1 MARYLIRRLIL
12 SLAMLAL
19 ISIILFSVLRILP
32 GDPVIAR
39 LGGAKFINQA
49 AIDELRHSM
58 GLDVPPIVQYFRWI
72 SGVFTGNFG
81 DSYANGYP
89 VAQLIQQRLF
99 PTFELAVAG
108 LLFAV
113 LFAVGFSLLSIATK
127 KRFVKLFVDGYTV
140 FGLSAP
146 PFVIGILLIVVF
158 ASLLSLLPVGG
169 YVDPSHDLLGN
180 LRSLLLPALT
190 LGIAVSA
197 PLMRYLLGSMSEVE
211 RSLFVRT
218 AIGKGLKRP
227 RVVARH
233 IFPNGLLPALTSLGV
248 SVGVLLG
255 GVVEVEFIFSWPGL
269 GTQVLDAVFSRDYS
283 LIQTT
288 VLLAAAMVI
297 LSNLIVDILYGVLDP
312 RLRIRG
318 ARSAQQPKEA

>member
-1 MARYLIRRLIL
+1 MVRYLVRRLIL
-12 SLAMLAL
+12 SLVMLTV
-19 ISIILFSVLRILP
+19 ISAVLFSVLRVLP

-39 LGGAKFINQA
+39 LGGAKFISQA
-49 AIDELRHSM
+49 AIDQLRHSM
-58 GLDVPPIVQYFRWI
+58 GLDVPQLLQYFKWI
-72 SGVFTGNFG
+72 SGFFTGNFG

-113 LFAVGFSLLSIATK
+113 LFAVGFSLLAIATK
-127 KRFVKLFVDGYTV
+127 RRSVKLFVDGYTV

-169 YVDPSHDLLGN
+169 YVAPSQDLLGN
-180 LRSLLLPALT
+180 LRSLVLPALT
-190 LGIAVSA
+190 LGVAVSA
-197 PLMRYLLGSMSEVE
+197 PLIRYLLGSMSEVE

-227 RVVARH
+227 RIVGRH

-255 GVVEVEFIFSWPGL
+255 GVVEVEFVYSWPGL
-269 GTQVLDAVFSRDYS
+269 GTQVLDAVFARDYS

-288 VLLAAAMVI
+288 VLFAAAMVI

-318 ARSAQQPKEA
+318 ARSVRQPEKA